1 MRFTERSWLVRHWKS
16 LFASLTVTYDSVIIV
31 FLLGVG
37 YAINFDQNSFS
48 GFFQHQWKLVV
59 YTLVLYVGLS
69 AILGVYRQA
78 YTSPL
83 RLQMAAALRAYA
95 LGTLTI
101 FATLFL
107 FRNTYYSNGALWT
120 YVVFILVGFLL
131 GRLILDK
138 LRAGLHHRRWA
149 LEPTVIVLVDDHAD
163 EQLRDL
169 AAYPSIGFDVQHQ
182 LDVSGMNADETRQCI
197 GDMVRAYNPACVI
210 CASSSLDSPQLNGLF
225 AASPLEGMTIRLVSP
240 EIHDALTRTRLYDF
254 AGIIFSSP
262 SRISARPAYRLLK
275 RTFDIAL
282 SIVTIVVG
290 APVLVVIAVAIRLE
304 SSGSVFFRQV
314 RSMTQQS
321 KPVRVLKF
329 RSMDENAQDLEALD
343 RVVGG
348 QRNEVMFKSPTD
360 PRVTRVGRWI
370 RKYSLDELPQLFN
383 VITGDMSLVGPRPLP
398 NADFNKLPA
407 SQMIASMYERRA
419 LATPGLTGLWQI
431 SGRSRLNFL
440 QMVILDLYYAEN
452 QTFLFDLEILLETI
466 PAVISGRGAY

>member
-1 MRFTERSWLVRHWKS
+1 MKSRERSWVIRHWETV
-16 LFASLTVTYDSVIIV
+16 FAALTTTYDCLIIV
-31 FLLGVG
+31 LLLGVG
-37 YAINFDQNSFS
+37 YAINFEQISLT
-48 GFFQHQWKLVV
+48 GFFHYQWKLIV
-59 YTLVLYVGLS
+59 YTLALYVGLS

-83 RLQMAAALRAYA
+83 RLQIAAALRAYA

-120 YVVFILVGFLL
+120 YVVLIPGGFLI
-131 GRLILDK
+131 GRLVLDR
-138 LRAGLHHRRWA
+138 LRSEFHARRWA
-149 LEPTVIVLVDDHAD
+149 LDPTVIVLVDDRAS

-169 AAYPSIGFDVQHQ
+169 AAYPSIGFDVQHV
-182 LDVSGMNADETRQCI
+182 LDVSSMNADETRAAI
-197 GDMVRAYNPACVI
+197 DDLVKTYRPECVI

-225 AASPLEGMTIRLVSP
+225 AASHLDRMTIRLVSP

-254 AGIIFSSP
+254 AGIMFSSP
-262 SRISARPAYRLLK
+262 SQPAVSPAYRLIK
-275 RTFDIAL
+275 RTFDLAL
-282 SIVTIVVG
+282 SVVTIIVV
-290 APVLVVIAVAIRLE
+290 APVLIVIAVAIRLE

-314 RSMTQQS
+314 RSLTRQS
-321 KPVRVLKF
+321 RSVRVVKF
-329 RSMDENAQDLEALD
+329 RSMDENPQETEALD
-343 RVVGG
+343 RVVGE
-348 QRNEVMFKSPTD
+348 RFDETLFKSPTD

-383 VITGDMSLVGPRPLP
+383 VIAGDMSLVGPRPLP
-398 NADFNKLPA
+398 ETDFSKLPA
-407 SQMIASMYERRA
+407 SQTVASMYQRRA
-419 LATPGLTGLWQI
+419 LTAPGLTGLWQI